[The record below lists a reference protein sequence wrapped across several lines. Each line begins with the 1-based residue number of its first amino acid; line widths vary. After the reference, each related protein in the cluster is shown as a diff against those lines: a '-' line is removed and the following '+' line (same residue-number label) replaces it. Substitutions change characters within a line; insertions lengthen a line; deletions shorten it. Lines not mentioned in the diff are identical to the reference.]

1 MSLAMFIL
9 FFLFCH
15 RVLEQSSWRTF
26 GSDVFALCQLE
37 NVLLAVNNLD
47 GTVLEELQ
55 KNDAVRGKRSKIRKQ
70 GMISLAHIKVHI

>member
-37 NVLLAVNNLD
+37 NVLLAVNDLD
-47 GTVLEELQ
+47 GTVLEELG
-55 KNDAVRGKRSKIRKQ
+55 KTPDAARGRRNKKFSSTSK
-70 GMISLAHIKVHI
+70 GLES